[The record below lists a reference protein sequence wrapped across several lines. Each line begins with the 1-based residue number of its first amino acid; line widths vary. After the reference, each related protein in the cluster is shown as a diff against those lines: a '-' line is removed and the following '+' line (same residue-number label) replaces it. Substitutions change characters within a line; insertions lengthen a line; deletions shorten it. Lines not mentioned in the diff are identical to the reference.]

1 MVMHACI
8 HHSKGGRYK
17 GLLGSLVSHPDLM
30 TELQGNEM
38 TYIKGAVQ
46 YLRA

>member
-1 MVMHACI
+1 MVHACN
-8 HHSKGGRYK
+8 HHSRGGRYE
-17 GLLGSLVSHPDLM
+17 GSQGSLVSHPDLM